1 MTLPQ
6 IKITQILKR
15 VNYITQTLNNITAH
29 LTRRPHLIIYEDLIY
44 FSKFNL
50 QTIILENFKD
60 WNEKK
65 VKYLQDSRKFI
76 YRNDK
81 GF

>member
-29 LTRRPHLIIYEDLIY
+29 LTRSPHLIIYEDLIR